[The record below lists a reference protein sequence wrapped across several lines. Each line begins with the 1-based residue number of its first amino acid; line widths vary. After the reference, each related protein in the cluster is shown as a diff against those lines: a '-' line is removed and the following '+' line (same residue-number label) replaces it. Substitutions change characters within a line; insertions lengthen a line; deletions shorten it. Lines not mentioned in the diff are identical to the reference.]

1 MKYFLDTNV
10 IIDALK
16 DKTELLRSHFEKVNS
31 TDIYIPSIVIA
42 ELEYGALHSNNYER
56 NKSLYELFIKEFA
69 VIPFDRQCCESY
81 GRIRQKLSEKG
92 LVIGSNDM
100 LIAAT
105 SIRYSAVLVT
115 HNVREFSRIDGLVV
129 EDWLK

>member
-1 MKYFLDTNV
+1 M
-10 IIDALK
+10 AESGRQK
-16 DKTELLRSHFEKVNS
+16 DGVVL
-31 TDIYIPSIVIA
+31 
-42 ELEYGALHSNNYER
+42 
-56 NKSLYELFIKEFA
+56 
-69 VIPFDRQCCESY
+69 
-81 GRIRQKLSEKG
+81 IRQKLSEKG

-105 SIRYSAVLVT
+105 SITYSAVLVT